1 MKKISAMV
9 ILLAAVAAGCS
20 SGSSSGGSSAV
31 PLMTI
36 TGKVSDPAVEGAKVE
51 LIDSNK
57 NIYGKCGVN
66 GNSLCNVWSKSDG
79 SFVIT
84 LPLGSDI
91 SNFSLKSTGGTDTAY
106 GTEITVS
113 YTADINNYAGN
124 YSNIILSPISSLYTN
139 LLLSNTHDNAITI
152 LSSYFGLDKNVVL
165 LDPERNG
172 DLLKISY
179 IINQIASNIGSDDA
193 FSKIAALIKSTS
205 QFTTDIDNMLA
216 SLFASNSQL
225 QVSLKEMYQNVSSIQ
240 SQDVYTVLSSIQNL
254 EKMRMFKNAY
264 VSILENLTGAASSN
278 ALANIQSL
286 FEQVNSEVV
295 IPTSQ
300 FQIEQI
306 VRFVASQTVL
316 TSKKLNDYA
325 NFNVDAASFQATLN
339 AVISDT
345 ALIADIKTLASETF
359 YAVTVPLD
367 SPLGLS
373 DNQKR
378 VDYYFN
384 STQDVGYQVR
394 SLTKYITSDAII
406 DSLFYE
412 ITMKYAEYGLVDKA
426 KNLADI
432 NIADNIIRIN
442 SISKIGTYAA
452 KYDITKAKQYINEAK
467 TLIDIL
473 GNSQEISADFVSSYA
488 MVLAGYIAIGDYN
501 TSTTMIN
508 NLFDNLLNKVTP
520 DTVKFNLYN
529 STINKLYN
537 SVGNGLIADLIEDGN
552 YNEAIKVIE
561 ILIDI
566 ASTIPNNGLNTYYSV
581 KAMGLSYPLNAINAL
596 YEKAGE
602 SYKAALQLLFNEA
615 YTNFTNFISE
625 CETAASTNSNAFLK
639 YYQRQIGKVIIPV
652 HNFKGQAEVNTLHAK
667 MKDDNSHGQAGI
679 LEASTSMAFIKVF
692 NEGFESGK
700 NYYEQAYPVGADYSK
715 IADYNK
721 FFAGYGD
728 SYKLAITTQAIKQ
741 GNNILAKQSLDYI
754 YDMMDKA
761 VTYANT
767 NKTALKDILFTEPT
781 GTSISYS
788 SIIEGKFDLIT
799 GLSRIFVYY
808 KELGYLDNAKQT
820 ILLGEKYLT
829 NLDSSLVKYS
839 GYILLAYMSQLLN
852 DTAAV
857 EKYFAEAEKVTFIS
871 GISDKLLAGLYANK
885 AYDVFK
891 LNISSKNT
899 KFAEYIQKA
908 KQYNISYVNSIST
921 DKDRSSAVSEF
932 VSIAKVCIGLGF
944 RNEYI
949 ENLNEA
955 EKVVKNITTGT
966 EKINSVTYLSE
977 AYAKYDGVKEGYNVA
992 NRLLTNKADIYNV
1005 IDKTSS
1011 TILDTTSIDSDIA
1024 FVDTDRDGKPDF
1036 FLPNA
1041 TPDQITASGLT
1052 LDDDIDGDGIKD
1064 DTDLLPYVA
1073 NN

>member
-91 SNFSLKSTGGTDTAY
+91 SNFSLKSTGGTDTVY

-139 LLLSNTHDNAITI
+139 LLSSSTHDNAITT
-152 LSSYFGLDKNVVL
+152 LSSYFGIDKNIVL
-165 LDPERNG
+165 LDPESNG

-193 FSKIAALIKSTS
+193 FSKIAALINSTS

-264 VSILENLTGAASSN
+264 VNIFEGISGQASAQ
-278 ALANIQSL
+278 ALANIESL
-286 FEQVNSEVV
+286 YNQLNNRVV

-325 NFNVDAASFQATLN
+325 NFNVDAAYFQSILTAFIN
-339 AVISDT
+339 DA
-345 ALIADIKTLASETF
+345 ALIADIKTLASETV

-384 STQDVGYQVR
+384 STQDVGYQAR
-394 SLTKYITSDAII
+394 LITKRVTSDTIIDEIYKNITS
-406 DSLFYE
+406 
-412 ITMKYAEYGLVDKA
+412 TYAQYGLAEKA
-426 KNLADI
+426 KKLADV
-432 NIADNIIRIN
+432 NIADNMARIN
-442 SISKIGTYAA
+442 AVISIARYASGYNLTLAKTYIAEAKQLLDTLKGSGWSDVSNDVVDTYVSLVGAYRYAGMVSEANVLKEEIIDLISNSSLSATNKQTRYLRIVSAFGNAA
-452 KYDITKAKQYINEAK
+452 DDSMIPALISQGNLELAYSMLQEYKLLIDNTPWDTAKETYKNMQGMYYVFYLKFASDIVAKDSSYKAKLQSDFAAVYKTVKDLIQTNSTVSYLKGTGVAGDAIIAAYKFSGETSANEILDLITETDKAYPYAIGGLVLEKAKSNDFNTAKAYYETKYPMDSEYARLTETNEYVDTIKNIVEYAQNSNNTTLAKEAVDYLANQTNKAVDYLVANKK
-467 TLIDIL
+467 TLSKL
-473 GNSQEISADFVSSYA
+473 VYFAVASSNPQGKFVSFYGFNAVADMYIALGYNSEALQTLEKGKAY
-488 MVLAGYIAIGDYN
+488 VDSLNSSLDKYLGYILRAY
-501 TSTTMIN
+501 M
-508 NLFDNLLNKVTP
+508 
-520 DTVKFNLYN
+520 
-529 STINKLYN
+529 
-537 SVGNGLIADLIEDGN
+537 A
-552 YNEAIKVIE
+552 
-561 ILIDI
+561 
-566 ASTIPNNGLNTYYSV
+566 
-581 KAMGLSYPLNAINAL
+581 
-596 YEKAGE
+596 EKAGDNTKSLEYYNAAITVTLTSGTAQNISDLNIHKASDILYLNIANKETLYKTYLEKAEEQVLSMDSTTDTNKNKQVTQYTYIANVYYDVANITGIKNILVKAENHAKTIGAAATKLTAMKNIAKKYASFEMIDEGFSLAE
-602 SYKAALQLLFNEA
+602 SN
-615 YTNFTNFISE
+615 YTSSADIFAIAQE
-625 CETAASTNSNAFLK
+625 MAASVL
-639 YYQRQIGKVIIPV
+639 
-652 HNFKGQAEVNTLHAK
+652 
-667 MKDDNSHGQAGI
+667 D
-679 LEASTSMAFIKVF
+679 STS
-692 NEGFESGK
+692 
-700 NYYEQAYPVGADYSK
+700 
-715 IADYNK
+715 
-721 FFAGYGD
+721 
-728 SYKLAITTQAIKQ
+728 
-741 GNNILAKQSLDYI
+741 
-754 YDMMDKA
+754 
-761 VTYANT
+761 
-767 NKTALKDILFTEPT
+767 
-781 GTSISYS
+781 
-788 SIIEGKFDLIT
+788 IE
-799 GLSRIFVYY
+799 
-808 KELGYLDNAKQT
+808 
-820 ILLGEKYLT
+820 
-829 NLDSSLVKYS
+829 
-839 GYILLAYMSQLLN
+839 
-852 DTAAV
+852 
-857 EKYFAEAEKVTFIS
+857 
-871 GISDKLLAGLYANK
+871 
-885 AYDVFK
+885 
-891 LNISSKNT
+891 
-899 KFAEYIQKA
+899 
-908 KQYNISYVNSIST
+908 
-921 DKDRSSAVSEF
+921 
-932 VSIAKVCIGLGF
+932 
-944 RNEYI
+944 
-949 ENLNEA
+949 
-955 EKVVKNITTGT
+955 
-966 EKINSVTYLSE
+966 
-977 AYAKYDGVKEGYNVA
+977 
-992 NRLLTNKADIYNV
+992 
-1005 IDKTSS
+1005 
-1011 TILDTTSIDSDIA
+1011 SDIA

-1041 TPDQITASGLT
+1041 TPEQIAASGLT

>member
-264 VSILENLTGAASSN
+264 VNIFEGISGQASAQ
-278 ALANIQSL
+278 ALANIESL
-286 FEQVNSEVV
+286 YNQLNNRVV

-325 NFNVDAASFQATLN
+325 NFNVDAAYFQSILTAFIN
-339 AVISDT
+339 DA
-345 ALIADIKTLASETF
+345 ALIADIKTLASETV

-384 STQDVGYQVR
+384 STQDVGYQAR
-394 SLTKYITSDAII
+394 LITKRVTSDTIIDEIYKNITS
-406 DSLFYE
+406 
-412 ITMKYAEYGLVDKA
+412 TYAQYGLAEKA
-426 KNLADI
+426 KKLADV
-432 NIADNIIRIN
+432 NIADNMARINAVISIARYASGYNLTLAKTYIAEAKQLLDTLKGSGWSDVSNDVVDTYVSLVRAYRYAGMVSEANVLKDEIINLIKNSSSLNDSLKQTRYIRIVSYFGN
-442 SISKIGTYAA
+442 AADDSMIPALISQGNLELAYSMLEEYKVLLDEAPWNTANDSYKNMQGMYYAFYLKFASDIIA
-452 KYDITKAKQYINEAK
+452 KDSSYKAKLQASFTAVYNTVK
-467 TLIDIL
+467 TLIES
-473 GNSQEISADFVSSYA
+473 NS
-488 MVLAGYIAIGDYN
+488 
-501 TSTTMIN
+501 
-508 NLFDNLLNKVTP
+508 
-520 DTVKFNLYN
+520 
-529 STINKLYN
+529 
-537 SVGNGLIADLIEDGN
+537 
-552 YNEAIKVIE
+552 
-561 ILIDI
+561 
-566 ASTIPNNGLNTYYSV
+566 
-581 KAMGLSYPLNAINAL
+581 
-596 YEKAGE
+596 
-602 SYKAALQLLFNEA
+602 
-615 YTNFTNFISE
+615 
-625 CETAASTNSNAFLK
+625 
-639 YYQRQIGKVIIPV
+639 
-652 HNFKGQAEVNTLHAK
+652 
-667 MKDDNSHGQAGI
+667 
-679 LEASTSMAFIKVF
+679 
-692 NEGFESGK
+692 
-700 NYYEQAYPVGADYSK
+700 
-715 IADYNK
+715 
-721 FFAGYGD
+721 
-728 SYKLAITTQAIKQ
+728 
-741 GNNILAKQSLDYI
+741 
-754 YDMMDKA
+754 
-761 VTYANT
+761 
-767 NKTALKDILFTEPT
+767 
-781 GTSISYS
+781 SISYLRGTGVAGDAIIAAYKFNGEASANKILALIAETDKAYPYAIGSLVLEKAKSNGFNTAKTYYETKYPMDSEYARLTETDGYVDTIKNIVEYAQDNSNTVLAKEAVDYLANQTNKAVDYLVANKKTLSKLVYFAVAS
-788 SIIEGKFDLIT
+788 SQPQSKFVSFYGFNAVADMYIA
-799 GLSRIFVYY
+799 
-808 KELGYLDNAKQT
+808 LGYNSEALQTLEKGKAYVDSLNPSLD
-820 ILLGEKYLT
+820 KYL
-829 NLDSSLVKYS
+829 
-839 GYILLAYMSQLLN
+839 GYILMSYMAQRAGSADKAIQYYN
-852 DTAAV
+852 NAVAV
-857 EKYFAEAEKVTFIS
+857 ELTS
-871 GISDKLLAGLYANK
+871 GTAQNISDLNIHKASDTLSLNIANK
-885 AYDVFK
+885 ETLYQNYLTKAEEQVPLMDSSSDTNKNKQVSQY
-891 LNISSKNT
+891 LNIANVYYDIANITGIKNILVKAENHAKTIGAAAT
-899 KFAEYIQKA
+899 KLTAMKNIAKKYASYEMVDEGFSLAERNY
-908 KQYNISYVNSIST
+908 T
-921 DKDRSSAVSEF
+921 SSADIF
-932 VSIAKVCIGLGF
+932 AIAQ
-944 RNEYI
+944 EM
-949 ENLNEA
+949 A
-955 EKVVKNITTGT
+955 A
-966 EKINSVTYLSE
+966 SV
-977 AYAKYDGVKEGYNVA
+977 
-992 NRLLTNKADIYNV
+992 
-1005 IDKTSS
+1005 
-1011 TILDTTSIDSDIA
+1011 LDSTSIESDIA

-1041 TPDQITASGLT
+1041 TPEQIAASGLT
-1052 LDDDIDGDGIKD
+1052 LDDDIDDDGIKD